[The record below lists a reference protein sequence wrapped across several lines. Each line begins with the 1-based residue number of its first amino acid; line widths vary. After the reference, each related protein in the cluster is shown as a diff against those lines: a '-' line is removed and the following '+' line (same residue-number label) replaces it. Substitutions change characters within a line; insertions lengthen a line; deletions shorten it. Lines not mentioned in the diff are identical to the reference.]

1 MRFFTSVSMSIPH
14 TFLSCFGGEGVV
26 GVPAP
31 GGDGVPTSAKPRLAE
46 LLAIGLV
53 LFGPS
58 RFESLKHLAASA
70 LCTSSRTSSV
80 IFSPVAT
87 STTER

>member
-1 MRFFTSVSMSIPH
+1 MRFFTSVSMSIPQ
-14 TFLSCFGGEGVV
+14 TFLSCFGGEGV
-26 GVPAP
+26 GVAAP
-31 GGDGVPTSAKPRLAE
+31 GGEGVPTSAKPRLAE
-46 LLAIGLV
+46 LLEYGLV
-53 LFGPS
+53 LFVPPT